1 MMLIK
6 ARREGITGDVS
17 AQVLIHGDQVVS
29 VEIIESNQKGVF
41 DDAVR
46 AALMASTGSSG
57 TQNQYRSVQSF
68 NFEVAP

>member
-1 MMLIK
+1 MLIK

-17 AQVLIHGDQVVS
+17 THVLIHGDQVVS

-46 AALMASTGSSG
+46 TELMASTGSSG
-57 TQNQYRSVQSF
+57 TQGQYRLVQSF